1 MRFYGAGKLIEH
13 EQKHSY
19 CAKSV
24 KNLLNMPVPDSV
36 PQQLLAF
43 VLNQSEKEKLFKTI
57 DILIFFMKSMP
68 TTYIAQG
75 LSSL

>member
-1 MRFYGAGKLIEH
+1 MH
-13 EQKHSY
+13 
-19 CAKSV
+19 
-24 KNLLNMPVPDSV
+24 VPDSV

-43 VLNQSEKEKLFKTI
+43 VLNQSEKEKLLKTI

-68 TTYIAQG
+68 TTYIVQG